1 LKEATVQKKSTEK
14 KVVGAIED
22 AFGLPPGDKT
32 PHGQGKPMRDTNIPH
47 GTLTSEDSQKADE
60 ALTDCEESRDDRR
73 PTWTPNP

>member
-1 LKEATVQKKSTEK
+1 LKEATVQKNSTEK

-32 PHGQGKPMRDTNIPH
+32 PHGQGRPVRDPNVPH
-47 GTLTSEDSQKADE
+47 GTLTSEDSQKVDE
-60 ALTDCEESRDDRR
+60 ALTDREESRDDRR